1 MVTGERR
8 SFFYPV
14 ISCRV
19 YDGDTIMDIVLDLGF
34 NLRLTITGRL
44 YGINTPEVRGHDRV
58 AGVAARDYLAG
69 RIERANVVHIETVRV
84 GSRLKGKYGRWL
96 IRVWADGVNLNDAL
110 VADGFAE
117 YKNY

>member
-1 MVTGERR
+1 MVGGTRR
-8 SFFYPV
+8 TFFYPV

-34 NLRLTITGRL
+34 HLRLTITGRL
-44 YGINTPEVRGHDRV
+44 HGINAPEVRGHDRV

-69 RIERANVVHIETVRV
+69 RIERANVVHIETVRS
-84 GSRLKGKYGRWL
+84 GSRMTGKYGRWL

-110 VADGFAE
+110 VSEGHAVRKH
-117 YKNY
+117 Y